1 MNSSNFPVGFRLFF
15 VTSVILGLVVLGIN
29 VSCKWGGQSKSG
41 NAASI
46 SKGQGSS
53 GTIGHKTWTQYGGSG
68 DQSKFV
74 DLQQISKKNVQQLQ
88 VAWVYPTKD
97 NLSSYRFNPIVVD
110 NVMYVLA
117 KNNSLVALD
126 VTTGKEIWIHA
137 NLNTT
142 SKRGINYWESKDRK
156 ERRLLFCVNNT
167 LQAIDAT
174 TGKSILDF
182 GNNGSVDLRQ
192 DLGRDPAT
200 ISRAASTSP
209 GQIFEDLILLG
220 SSPGEGWFSAPGH
233 LRAYNVITGKLA
245 WVFHTI
251 PWPGE
256 FGYETWPKDAYKY
269 VGGVNC
275 WGEIAVDEKR
285 GIAYFPLGS
294 PTYDYYG
301 GDREGSGL
309 FGNSLVALDART
321 GKRIWHFQTVHHDL
335 WDFDVAAA
343 PQLIT
348 VKHNGKQ
355 IDAVAVATKQGF
367 LFAFDRVTGEP
378 LWPIEERPVPASEMP
393 GEKSWPTQPF
403 PTVIPPFSRQ
413 AIAMKDINPYLTP
426 AQQEEWKVR
435 IGSARSGLFY
445 PLSDKYETITMPGA
459 NGGAIYGNTAANPQ
473 KGIVYVANMDKPSVY
488 KLKKEEP
495 IELRTP
501 MSAEDTVRA
510 LAAYTQFCQSCHGAN
525 KNGGV
530 GPSLVNINTRVNY
543 DNFRT
548 VVTMGR
554 AQMPP
559 FLHIGD
565 QNVIDLYKYLS
576 NAQGRQRGRGFNQSG
591 STAMPEGPVVA
602 SGGAPL
608 PAQNQAQMAAA
619 FSRNAARTYPEGVKG
634 PEVRY
639 VDGSST
645 GYGLGHPDLLGP
657 PWSSIVA
664 YDLNTGSI
672 KWKRPIGFNEKLGKE
687 TGLPSGIQGKGMIV
701 TATGLLFATSLDG
714 SIYAF
719 DEENGD
725 QLWSAKLP
733 RVPEGIPA
741 MYERDG
747 RQYLVVCATGAA
759 IDKSKPENEVER
771 GYIVFALPKKK

>member
-1 MNSSNFPVGFRLFF
+1 MRSGKLTKTGWIAA
-15 VTSVILGLVVLGIN
+15 TSAIAVVILFACNLFKN
-29 VSCKWGGQSKSG
+29 QAPVSSAQLST
-41 NAASI
+41 A
-46 SKGQGSS
+46 QGSS
-53 GTIGHKTWTQYGGSG
+53 GSIAHRTWTQYGGSA
-68 DQSKFV
+68 DQSKYV
-74 DLQQISKKNVQQLQ
+74 ELKEITKKNVNQLQ
-88 VAWVYPTKD
+88 VAWDYPTKD
-97 NLSSYRFNPIVVD
+97 NLSYRFNPIVID

-137 NLNTT
+137 NLNTA
-142 SKRGINYWESKDRK
+142 SKRGLNYWESKDRK
-156 ERRLLFCVNNT
+156 DRRLVFCINNT
-167 LQAIDAT
+167 IQEIDAS
-174 TGKSILDF
+174 TGKSILTF
-182 GNNGSVDLRQ
+182 GNNGSVNLRE

-200 ISRAASTSP
+200 IFRATSSSP
-209 GQIFEDLILLG
+209 GHIFEDLIILG

-251 PWPGE
+251 PHPGE

-269 VGGVNC
+269 VGGVNT
-275 WGEIAVDEKR
+275 WGEITVDEKR

-321 GKRIWHFQTVHHDL
+321 GKRLWHFQTVHHDL

-343 PQLIT
+343 PQLVT
-348 VKHNGKQ
+348 VRHDGKKV
-355 IDAVAVATKQGF
+355 DAVAIATKQGF

-378 LWPIEERPVPASEMP
+378 LWPIEERPVPVSEMP
-393 GEKSWPTQPF
+393 GEKSSPTQPF
-403 PTVIPPFSRQ
+403 PTVLPPFSRQ
-413 AIAMKDINPYLTP
+413 SITIADINPLMP
-426 AQQEEWKVR
+426 QAEQEQWKKR
-435 IGSARSGLFY
+435 IAEAKSGLFY

-459 NGGAIYGNTAANPQ
+459 NGGAIYGNTAANPV

-495 IELRTP
+495 PELRVP

-510 LAAYTQFCQSCHGAN
+510 AAVYLQNCMVCHGAN
-525 KNGGV
+525 KAGAA
-530 GPSLVNINTRVNY
+530 GPSLININTRVNFE
-543 DNFRT
+543 NFQT
-548 VVTMGR
+548 VVNLGK
-554 AQMPP
+554 ANMPS

-565 QNVIDLYKYLS
+565 QSVIDLYKYLS
-576 NAQGRQRGRGFNQSG
+576 NAQGRQGGRQPGFQQSG
-591 STAMPEGPVVA
+591 AATMPDGPVVA

-608 PAQNQAQMAAA
+608 PQAAQAAG
-619 FSRNAARTYPEGVKG
+619 FGRGPNNRTYPDGVVPPK
-634 PEVRY
+634 VRY

-645 GYGLGHPDLLGP
+645 GYGLGFPYLLGP

-664 YDLNTGSI
+664 YDLNTGKI
-672 KWKRPIGFNEKLGKE
+672 KWNRPIGTDNKYGDGKQ

-701 TATGLLFATSLDG
+701 TSTGIVFATCLDG
-714 SIYAF
+714 GIYAF
-719 DEENGD
+719 DEDNGNL
-725 QLWSAKLP
+725 LWSTKLE

-741 MYERDG
+741 MYENNG
-747 RQYLVVCATGAA
+747 QQYLVVCATGAA
-759 IDKSKPENEVER
+759 VDRSKTDADVPR
-771 GYIVFALPKKK
+771 RYMVFALPKKKK